1 MSEENNEYIG
11 LHNLEAPRKA
21 RRPIKR
27 VGRGES
33 SGHGKTSGRGH
44 KGQKARKSGHV
55 RPGFEGGQ
63 MPLSKTQPKRGFS
76 NHLFRKKV
84 TAINIGS
91 LAERFEA
98 GAEVNQTSLIAAGL
112 INKLGYQ
119 IKILAQGELEIAL
132 NLKVHAIS
140 TTAKEKV
147 EKAGGTVE
155 LIK

>member
-1 MSEENNEYIG
+1 MTEENNEYIG

-27 VGRGES
+27 VGRGEG

-44 KGQKARKSGHV
+44 KGQKQEKVVTSVLVLKAVKCLY
-55 RPGFEGGQ
+55 Q
-63 MPLSKTQPKRGFS
+63 KLQPKRGFS

-84 TAINIGS
+84 TAINVGS

-98 GAEVNQTSLIAAGL
+98 GAEVNQTSLIASGL
-112 INKLGYQ
+112 VNKSGYQ
-119 IKILAQGELEIAL
+119 IKILAQGDIEVAL

-140 TTAKEKV
+140 AAAKEKI
-147 EKAGGTVE
+147 EKQAVP
-155 LIK
+155 LN